1 MADQIIRILALVLV
15 FAAAWPVAR
24 AAARRAEPASRPE
37 PAAFGVALPFGGFA
51 RHALGAAA
59 ASLAVALGIWALAA
73 PEVALGLL
81 TDRAPL
87 RRISWPFLA
96 SGAGA
101 LYLTVW
107 LAGATGAPVA
117 LGAARFGRAAG
128 PLADMALRLLL
139 LIPTTAAA
147 FMLASALAGAF
158 GGDWRNALAAVPSS
172 LVYGLAAAG
181 ISGVF
186 VWAAVL
192 SGLPMTLAA
201 AGLRAGLGARRAAL
215 AAALGLVLAALPAAL
230 LLSLLA

>member
-1 MADQIIRILALVLV
+1 MAEFAIRLLALVVV
-15 FAAAWPVAR
+15 FAAAWPLAR
-24 AAARRAEPASRPE
+24 AAARRAEGAARPE
-37 PAAFGVALPFGGFA
+37 PAALGVALPLGAFA

-59 ASLAVALGIWALAA
+59 AALTIALAIWTLAA
-73 PEVALGLL
+73 PEIALGLSS
-81 TDRAPL
+81 DPAPL
-87 RRISWPFLA
+87 QRISRPFLA

-117 LGAARFGRAAG
+117 LGAVRFGRAFG
-128 PLADMALRLLL
+128 PPADMALRLLL

-158 GGDWRNALAAVPSS
+158 GGDWRTALEAVPSS
-172 LVYGLAAAG
+172 LLYGLAAEG
-181 ISGVF
+181 VSGVF

-215 AAALGLVLAALPAAL
+215 AAALGLALAALPAAFA
-230 LLSLLA
+230 LALVG